1 MAGLLG
7 RSNPLPGRLLE
18 GGRQIFIVS
27 LACSVLVVACVIPR
41 KFFRCRGILK
51 GGTHLW
57 VMVLG
62 SLDVVPGGR
71 VVMVSAA
78 LHRLCEAVA
87 TEAS

>member
-1 MAGLLG
+1 MAGLQG
-7 RSNPLPGRLLE
+7 RSNPLPDRLLE
-18 GGRQIFIVS
+18 GGRQIFTVG
-27 LACSVLVVACVIPR
+27 LAFSVLVEACVIPR

-62 SLDVVPGGR
+62 SLDVVPGER

-78 LHRLCEAVA
+78 LHRCCAAVK
-87 TEAS
+87 TEAR

>member
-7 RSNPLPGRLLE
+7 RSKPLSDRLLE
-18 GGRQIFIVS
+18 GGRQVFIVGF
-27 LACSVLVVACVIPR
+27 AFSVLVEACVIPR

-51 GGTHLW
+51 GDTHLW

-78 LHRLCEAVA
+78 LHRSCAAVA

>member
-7 RSNPLPGRLLE
+7 RSNPLPDRLLE
-18 GGRQIFIVS
+18 GGRQIFIVGP
-27 LACSVLVVACVIPR
+27 AFSVLVEACVIPR

-57 VMVLG
+57 VMVMG

-78 LHRLCEAVA
+78 LRRSCAAVA
-87 TEAS
+87 TGAS